1 MTPKTKT
8 MLLVVGVGAVGVFA
22 IGWILTSGGSS
33 SSSAGPQNAVNPNAQ
48 DAPGGPFAAQG
59 TMPDIGNL
67 LSYNQPV
74 GATVL
79 APQATSVSSG
89 SPGDYSPIAASWG
102 PLGPLGIMPPGS
114 SLRQVG
120 AGSGSLPGSLPMQE
134 Q

>member
-8 MLLVVGVGAVGVFA
+8 MLIVVGVGAVGVFA

-33 SSSAGPQNAVNPNAQ
+33 SAAPQNAVNPNAQ

-67 LSYNQPV
+67 LSYNQPI

-89 SPGDYSPIAASWG
+89 SPGDFAGLDNPTWTG
-102 PLGPLGIMPPGS
+102 PQATPFFISAGGTLRGLGLS
-114 SLRQVG
+114 SGNPNTL
-120 AGSGSLPGSLPMQE
+120 QE